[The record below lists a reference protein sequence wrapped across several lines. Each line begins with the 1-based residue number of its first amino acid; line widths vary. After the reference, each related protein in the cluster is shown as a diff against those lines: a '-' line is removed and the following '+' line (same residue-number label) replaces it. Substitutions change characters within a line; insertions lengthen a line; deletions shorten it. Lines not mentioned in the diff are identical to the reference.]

1 MADAAEA
8 MRKSPASRRSSGV
21 VDSRRLW
28 FSVLSVLTAL
38 VLVFFCILPNRPL
51 PEVKDLPR
59 GLLVLDLS
67 TELSRDA
74 TGFEG
79 YTVDRHVEPGFETI
93 SISVPT
99 GVYIKSATVG
109 WTSPATQQDISWI
122 CGFEKSVFLA
132 NETRFFR
139 SQHDVEQSPI
149 DPLSF
154 DDLLMAANQAPI
166 GLAPRNSE
174 PENPVPAHVDHA
186 VQTLAHA
193 DTRSSTLYCE
203 LDEDLI
209 AELPQS
215 KNALVPTQLVVGHAG
230 ENDTISSASFD
241 SSITRSIPRAWTEV
255 SGYVDPSAE
264 ISPISAVDIR
274 TLPASLGP
282 FEGAY
287 VFLDAERQRWDDIKF
302 AIGSL
307 FVGAWLGLALERL
320 IELTSRRRKEP
331 DEPEPAARA
340 RSWRYRQR
348 LRQSRMLKETQ
359 LAAKRRQQA
368 GRTVR

>member
-1 MADAAEA
+1 M
-8 MRKSPASRRSSGV
+8 
-21 VDSRRLW
+21 DSRWLW

-38 VLVFFCILPNRPL
+38 ALVFLCILPNRPL

-67 TELSRDA
+67 TEPSRDA
-74 TGFEG
+74 TGLEN

-93 SISVPT
+93 SISVPSDVSIT
-99 GVYIKSATVG
+99 SADVG

-122 CGFEKSVFLA
+122 CGFEKSVFLTD
-132 NETRFFR
+132 ETRFFR

-149 DPLSF
+149 YPLSF
-154 DDLLMAANQAPI
+154 DDLLKAANQPPI
-166 GLAPRNSE
+166 GLAPRSSE

-186 VQTLAHA
+186 VRTSATVDA
-193 DTRSSTLYCE
+193 NSSTLYCE

-209 AELPQS
+209 VELPQS
-215 KNALVPTQLVVGHAG
+215 KNALVPTQLVVGHSG
-230 ENDTISSASFD
+230 ENDTISSAVFD

-264 ISPISAVDIR
+264 ISPIAAVDIR

-302 AIGSL
+302 AVGSL

-331 DEPEPAARA
+331 DEPDAVARS

-348 LRQSRMLKETQ
+348 PRQSRMLRPR
-359 LAAKRRQQA
+359 ARN
-368 GRTVR
+368 